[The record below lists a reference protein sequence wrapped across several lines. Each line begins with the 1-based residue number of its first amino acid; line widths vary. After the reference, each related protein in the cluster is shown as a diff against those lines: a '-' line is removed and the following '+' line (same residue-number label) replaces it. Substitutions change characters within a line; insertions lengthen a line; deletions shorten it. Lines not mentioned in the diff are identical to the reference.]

1 MARKRALVAL
11 GALVTLGLAA
21 CGGGASG
28 STGDSVGDVGD
39 DGSLEGVT
47 LRLGSASR
55 PDFTDVPMLRMVD
68 KLEERGAKVEVSLFE
83 GDQAPLR
90 ALIAGEVDFVAA
102 GVPATIHLAE
112 AADEGVRVFVVNLQ
126 DTDYLLVGQPQL
138 QSLQDLSGKK
148 VGIASAGGISDVLT
162 RLVLRAEGVDE
173 NSVNWVT
180 VGGTS
185 ARTAGLASGQI
196 DAGPAHAADALA
208 AEEQNGLKVLWRNAD
223 TVDDYLQQG
232 LVSTKDWLASNK
244 DVAQIIVDEMI
255 DASRWAAVNKD
266 EYIGRSEADIEGPSG
281 AVRSGAYDIFKE
293 IGMFPVNGGMHAD
306 QLNNTAQVE
315 VDLGNIDSLPA
326 LETYTDTSFVADYL
340 DRNGE
345 Q

>member
-28 STGDSVGDVGD
+28 LTGDNVGDVGD

-47 LRLGSASR
+47 LRLGSAST
-55 PDFTDVPMLRMVD
+55 PDFTDVAMLRMVD

-126 DTDYLLVGQPQL
+126 ETDYLLVGQPQL

-173 NSVNWVT
+173 NSVDWVT

-208 AEEQNGLKVLWRNAD
+208 AKEQNGLKVLWRNAD

-232 LVSTKDWLASNK
+232 LVSTKDWLANNK

-255 DASRWAAVNKD
+255 DASRWAAENKD
-266 EYIGRSEADIEGPSG
+266 EYIERSEADIEGPSD

-293 IGMFPVNGGMHAD
+293 IGMFPVNGGMDAD

-326 LETYTDTSFVADYL
+326 LETYTDTSFVEDYL